1 MSYAFILNGD
11 GVWGKKE
18 QTRKQY
24 TGSDPRGS
32 AGCIWGA
39 MMARFSVGC
48 VEAEGWE
55 ILRRQPH
62 WRESAGG
69 FGVCQAR
76 QARTAHRDHQWV
88 F

>member
-1 MSYAFILNGD
+1 MATECGERKNRPENSTLAQIPGEALGAFG
-11 GVWGKKE
+11 
-18 QTRKQY
+18 
-24 TGSDPRGS
+24 
-32 AGCIWGA
+32 GA